1 MIQRIQTL
9 YLFLVVVLSI
19 IFLTGDLFVINIKN
33 GEIIKLNLIQT
44 DNLLLNN
51 FNRVSLT
58 LFKISFFISITIASA
73 SFVSI
78 FLFRKRKLQKY
89 FTLFST
95 ILSFVLTAISFY
107 LLYFFSKMPDSEV
120 ISGVRLV
127 IPPALFLFTILAV
140 RGIVNDE
147 KLIKSYERLR

>member
-9 YLFLVVVLSI
+9 YLFLVVILSI
-19 IFLTGDLFVINIKN
+19 IFLTGDLFVINSKN
-33 GEIIKLNLIQT
+33 GEILKLNLIQT

-89 FTLFST
+89 LTLFSV
-95 ILSFVLTAISFY
+95 ILSFILTAISFY
-107 LLYFFSKMPDSEV
+107 QLYLFSKMPDSEV
-120 ISGVRLV
+120 IPGVRLV
-127 IPPALFLFTILAV
+127 IPPALILLAILAV